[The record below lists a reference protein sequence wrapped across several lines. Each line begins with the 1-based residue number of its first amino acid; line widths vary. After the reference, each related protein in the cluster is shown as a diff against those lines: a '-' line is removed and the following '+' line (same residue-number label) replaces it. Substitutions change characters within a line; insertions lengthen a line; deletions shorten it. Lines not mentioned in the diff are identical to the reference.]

1 MSLYNKII
9 DLQKLTQAWNEVKK
23 NRPSSGVDNVTF
35 EQFEEGKAE
44 RLRQLY
50 LELREHRYRSL
61 PVKKVVLYKGE
72 KAREIALYTMRD
84 KIVQKSV
91 EGELKKIYESL
102 FSPQS
107 FAYRNSKSALSAVN
121 EINHKIRSENY
132 SWVLR
137 LDISRFFDTI
147 RWERLESVLR
157 RNIREEDVLF
167 LIRENSCSVT
177 LEEDGELTDKWTGI
191 YQGSAISPILSNIY
205 LMDFDNHMTQR
216 TVFYV
221 RYSDDMLLLGKS
233 REELLEEFSRIKTSL
248 NQLGLSLNED
258 KTVCTTLVEGV
269 DFLGYHFNMDGM
281 AIPAK
286 AERNLEERLETMW
299 LTSADKTTEEKLKSG
314 LEIVGGWEQYF
325 RGGREIHSIF
335 EYVVVM
341 RFSGRKKESL
351 MRQRPE
357 LTNDCKDIAMY
368 LAQVWKDDGRGDLEL
383 LEYEQF
389 YQIWAKW
396 ESVDG
401 LDRLLENTGEL
412 LDLYR
417 SYIIEENA
425 ETAVE
430 LMQLYTDREE
440 YRKAAFWQKQ
450 KERLEKKSYDVNGSV
465 MLTDGDEG
473 EDDIIFDRSSAEK
486 LLNVFVGR
494 EDIYSSEEIGSG
506 GKRQNEIQT
515 YPLTAQKLYEH
526 LCGKT
531 TLGTYIQRPNGTV
544 RYIVVDVDV
553 SKKILLQNDRTSVE
567 YKAYLEKV
575 LRKAFEILNLC
586 REFGMTG
593 YIEYSGGRGY
603 HVWLVM
609 TEWIPARYANMFCD
623 VIESRMGKQEEGI
636 GLEFFPNKTRLKAGK
651 FGQTIKIPWGF
662 HIRTGERSYFLDEDG
677 RKVRDVNLFLD
688 SVAKNSL
695 SALKKV
701 LAVNLKEHNDS
712 GGKGT
717 EIDLSVFQD
726 ISENVYEVLKGCKL
740 MGYLCNRAVKTGY
753 LTHFERLSVLYVFGH
768 LGENGKQFVHTVM
781 SHTLNYQYNTTEHFI
796 RRIPDKPVSCVKLR
810 EQYKQITAECGCNC
824 DFKRSKD
831 CYPSPVLHAILLSS
845 DLQKDVTIPTS
856 RTVTC
861 ANEKKIVDE
870 LNVHKKAQDLAG
882 KILEMKKQKRSIDA
896 SILKI
901 EKELEKLFDHIG
913 VDCMEIELGILVRR
927 KKEEGYE
934 WLIEI

>member
-1 MSLYNKII
+1 MYNRI
-9 DLQKLTQAWNEVKK
+9 
-23 NRPSSGVDNVTF
+23 
-35 EQFEEGKAE
+35 
-44 RLRQLY
+44 
-50 LELREHRYRSL
+50 
-61 PVKKVVLYKGE
+61 
-72 KAREIALYTMRD
+72 
-84 KIVQKSV
+84 
-91 EGELKKIYESL
+91 
-102 FSPQS
+102 
-107 FAYRNSKSALSAVN
+107 
-121 EINHKIRSENY
+121 
-132 SWVLR
+132 
-137 LDISRFFDTI
+137 
-147 RWERLESVLR
+147 
-157 RNIREEDVLF
+157 
-167 LIRENSCSVT
+167 
-177 LEEDGELTDKWTGI
+177 GI
-191 YQGSAISPILSNIY
+191 LG
-205 LMDFDNHMTQR
+205 
-216 TVFYV
+216 V
-221 RYSDDMLLLGKS
+221 RYSDDILLLGKS
-233 REELLEEFSRIKTSL
+233 REKLLEECSRIKASL

-258 KTVCTTLVEGV
+258 KTVCTTLEEGV
-269 DFLGYHFNMDGM
+269 DFLGYHFSMDGM
-281 AIPAK
+281 AIPVK

-299 LTSADKTTEEKLKSG
+299 LTSADKTLEEKLKKG

-325 RGGREIHSIF
+325 RGGREIHCIY
-335 EYVVVM
+335 EYVVVV

-357 LTNDCKDIAMY
+357 LANDCKDIAVY
-368 LAQVWKDDGRGDLEL
+368 LAQVWKDGGRDDLEL
-383 LEYEQF
+383 LEYEQL
-389 YQIWAKW
+389 YQIWTKE
-396 ESVDG
+396 ESVDRPG
-401 LDRLLENTGEL
+401 RSSENVNEL

-417 SYIIEENA
+417 SYMIEENA

-450 KERLEKKSYDVNGSV
+450 KERLEKKGCDANGSV
-465 MLTDGDEG
+465 MLTDGGE
-473 EDDIIFDRSSAEK
+473 EDDVIIFDRSSAEK

-515 YPLTAQKLYEH
+515 YPLTTQKLYEH
-526 LCGKT
+526 LCGKI
-531 TLGTYIQRPNGTV
+531 TLGTCIQRPNGTV
-544 RYIVVDVDV
+544 RHIVVDVDV
-553 SKKILLQNDRTSVE
+553 SKKILLQNDRASIE
-567 YKAYLEKV
+567 YKAYLKKA
-575 LRKAFEILNLC
+575 LRKAYEILNLY

-609 TEWIPARYANMFCD
+609 TEWIPVRYANMFCD
-623 VIESRMGKQEEGI
+623 VIESRIGKPEEGT

-651 FGQTIKIPWGF
+651 FGQTIKVPWGF
-662 HIRTGERSYFLDEDG
+662 HIKTGERSYFLDEDG
-677 RKVRDVNLFLD
+677 RKAGNVNLFLD

-701 LAVNLKEHNDS
+701 LAVNLKEHDEPV
-712 GGKGT
+712 GKRT

-726 ISENVYEVLKGCKL
+726 ISENVREVLKGCRL

-768 LGENGKQFVHTVM
+768 LGEDGKQFVHMVM

-796 RRIPDKPVSCVKLR
+796 RRIPDKPISCVKLR

-824 DFKRSKD
+824 DFKRSKN

-856 RTVTC
+856 RTTTS

-913 VDCMEIELGILVRR
+913 ADCVEIELGMLVRR
-927 KKEEGYE
+927 KKEKGYE